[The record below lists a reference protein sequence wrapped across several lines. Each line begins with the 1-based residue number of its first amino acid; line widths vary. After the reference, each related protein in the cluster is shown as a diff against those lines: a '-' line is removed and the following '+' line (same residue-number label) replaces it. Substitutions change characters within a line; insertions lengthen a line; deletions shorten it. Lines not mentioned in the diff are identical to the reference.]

1 MRIPSFSST
10 IDTDYGKPF
19 EGGFYGG
26 VININSHIYAI
37 VWAPKSTQI
46 KAEID
51 VEKANAFDPAD
62 SYSNTV
68 ALADAGSPLARA
80 ALAANINGYNDW
92 LIPARDVLEL
102 GYRMLKPSKNQ
113 NYANWFDGVN
123 RNSLPEGKHYSESYP
138 AQTIASD
145 FLDGG
150 SESFDLAWYWSSSL
164 HSGGVAFCQHFEDG
178 YQSHYH
184 SVSAVGLAR
193 FVRLTQVPGQALT
206 TTTIASQAINL
217 HH

>member
-1 MRIPSFSST
+1 MRIPQFLST
-10 IDTDYGKPF
+10 IDTEYGKPF

-26 VININSHIYAI
+26 LININSKIYAI

-46 KAEID
+46 KEKIY
-51 VEKANAFDPAD
+51 VKKANAFDTAD
-62 SYSNTV
+62 SSSNTI
-68 ALADAGSPLARA
+68 ALADAGSPLAKA

-102 GYRMLKPSKNQ
+102 GYRMLKPSRNR
-113 NYANWFDGVN
+113 NYANYFDGVN
-123 RNSLPEGKHYSESYP
+123 HHSLPEGKHYSDSFP
-138 AQTIASD
+138 TQTIAPD

-193 FVRLTQVPGQALT
+193 FVRLTQVPVQALT
-206 TTTIASQAINL
+206 TTPINAQSINL